1 MMKPEGGSSRSPCSL
16 SDVHAQQ
23 EIQAEHQSVKVNEK
37 WVCRGSTVS
46 ESGVSVNSVVQ
57 QVQICCTDG
66 LNTLIVLLQLM
77 QLLFWQDNLR
87 MQSEET
93 DVPPPQHASL
103 SALPIPPLFSIYP
116 ATCFSTCNMMATPSS
131 ISGSCFSA
139 YTCTSA
145 TCVCPGNRGSP
156 QPWLGKHKSAQW
168 LRPSFHFLNALTGV
182 LIKYW
187 GWMKMEA
194 KLSLPYFT
202 TAPADHNFFV

>member
-1 MMKPEGGSSRSPCSL
+1 MFLFDPDDETWGKILWVHLQPLWCTAGNKSWTSICQSERELSL
-16 SDVHAQQ
+16 WGIHSDW
-23 EIQAEHQSVKVNEK
+23 I
-37 WVCRGSTVS
+37 WGVS
-46 ESGVSVNSVVQ
+46 EFGGTAG
-57 QVQICCTDG
+57 TD
-66 LNTLIVLLQLM
+66 LLHWSTLIALLQLM
-77 QLLFWQDNLR
+77 PLLIWHDNLR

-156 QPWLGKHKSAQW
+156 QPWLGKH
-168 LRPSFHFLNALTGV
+168 
-182 LIKYW
+182 
-187 GWMKMEA
+187 
-194 KLSLPYFT
+194 
-202 TAPADHNFFV
+202 